1 MVKMD
6 LINSNK
12 NDISMGVIHINK
24 SIMLRT
30 ALCLFPL
37 LSSCQNDTLALN
49 DEIVE
54 ENQLVSYVP
63 ENYNIAISDDFSFF
77 NSNNWSKGLTH
88 DLDPS
93 IKMIWNS
100 TTGGKNLLNDNYAG
114 YLLNDN
120 VYIQEDCLYLDN
132 RKETI
137 QGTYPARTFHYST
150 GWINSLQK
158 INFNG
163 TEKGVYIELKAKFP
177 KGDKVWPAIWLVD
190 DSKDRSWPPEIDIWE
205 YFGKFFN
212 APKTDQMY
220 MRFIY
225 GKWNDKKDHSVAIEN
240 FQKEYNASTQ
250 WHIYG
255 FQWTSSKMN
264 WFING
269 NEVHSKTKGVEVS
282 AENWPNKTMCLII
295 NNGLLSVVDE
305 GNTIF
310 PNALIL
316 DYLKVYEQNK

>member
-1 MVKMD
+1 MD
-6 LINSNK
+6 KINSYK
-12 NDISMGVIHINK
+12 NMNPAGLVFINNRILL
-24 SIMLRT
+24 SA
-30 ALCLFPL
+30 ALCFFSILA
-37 LSSCQNDTLALN
+37 SCQSDTLALN

-54 ENQLVSYVP
+54 EEKEATYVP
-63 ENYNIAISDDFSFF
+63 ENYHLTISDDFSFF
-77 NSNNWSKGLTH
+77 NSQNWSKGLTH

-100 TTGGKNLLNDNYAG
+100 NTGGKNLLNDNYAG
-114 YLLNDN
+114 YLLDDN
-120 VYIQEDCLYLDN
+120 VYINEGSLYLDN

-137 QGTYPARTFHYST
+137 QGTNPVGTFEYST

-190 DSKDRSWPPEIDIWE
+190 DSENRSWPPEIDIWE

-212 APKTDQMY
+212 TPKTDQMY

-225 GKWNDKKDHSVAIEN
+225 GKWNDKKDHSVALEN
-240 FQKEYNASTQ
+240 FQKEYNASND

-255 FQWTSSKMN
+255 FQWTSNKMR
-264 WFING
+264 WFIDG
-269 NEVHSKTKGVEVS
+269 NEVHSKTKGVEVPS
-282 AENWPNKTMCLII
+282 EDWPSKKMCLII
-295 NNGLLSVVDE
+295 NNGLLTVVDE

-316 DYLKVYEQNK
+316 DYLMVQEQKD